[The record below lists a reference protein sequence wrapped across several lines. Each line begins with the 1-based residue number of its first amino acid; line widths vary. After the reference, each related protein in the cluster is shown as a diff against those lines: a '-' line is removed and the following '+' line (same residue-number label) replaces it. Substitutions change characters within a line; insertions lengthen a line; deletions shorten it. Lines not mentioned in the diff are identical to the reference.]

1 MNLQYEPKNGWEAIK
16 TKDKKAV
23 YDFCEGYKDFLSN
36 GKTERECTSYA
47 EELAK
52 KNGFKPI
59 ESYKKLKAGD
69 KIYVVN
75 RGKNILLAVIGKKA
89 FSDGIRVI
97 ASHIDSPRLDLK
109 QNPLYEDLELALFK
123 THYYGGIKKYQWTAI
138 PLAIHGVAVKKDGE
152 AVNFVIGEN
161 DSDPIFC
168 VTDLLPHLAQAQM
181 AKKGTEIVTGE
192 SLNILIGSKPDDSE
206 KDKVKSAILTILNEK
221 YGICEE
227 DFLSAEI
234 EVVPSGKARDL
245 GFDRSMV
252 ASYGQDDRVCSY
264 GALTGILETKNP
276 EYTAVTLLA
285 DKEEIGSMGSTGMQS
300 RFFEDT
306 MAQIAFKTT
315 DNYNDII
322 LRECFKNSFCLSADV
337 GAANDPSYK
346 DVQESMN
353 APKINYGVL
362 LTKYTGSRGK
372 SGSNDA
378 GAEFVGKVRKMFN
391 DGDIVWQ
398 MGELGKVDAGG
409 GGTVA
414 QFIGN
419 LNIETIDCGVPVLSM
434 HSPLEAVG
442 KLDVYMAYKAYKT
455 FLNDKEGK

>member
-1 MNLQYEPKNGWEAIK
+1 MNLQYEPKNGWEAA
-16 TKDKKAV
+16 KDFDKNAV
-23 YDFCEGYKDFLSN
+23 YEFCEGYKCFLSN

-47 EELAK
+47 ESLAK
-52 KNGFKPI
+52 EHGFKPLCDF
-59 ESYKKLKAGD
+59 EKLTAGD
-69 KIYVVN
+69 KVYAVN
-75 RGKNILLAVIGKKA
+75 RGKNILMAVIGKKP
-89 FSDGIRVI
+89 FTDGIRVV

-123 THYYGGIKKYQWTAI
+123 THYYGGIKKYQWTTV
-138 PLAIHGVAVKKDGE
+138 PLAIHGVAVKSDGTP
-152 AVNFVIGEN
+152 VNITIGEDEN
-161 DSDPIFC
+161 DPVFC
-168 VTDLLPHLAQAQM
+168 VTDLLPHLAQNQM

-192 SLNILIGSKPDDSE
+192 SLNILVGSKPDDSE
-206 KDKVKSAILTILNEK
+206 KDKVKNAILTLINEK
-221 YGICEE
+221 YGLCEE

-264 GALTGILETKNP
+264 GAMMGILETENP
-276 EYTAVTLLA
+276 EYTAVSLLA

-306 MAQIAFKTT
+306 MALIAYKTV

-322 LRECFKNSFCLSADV
+322 LRECFRNSFCLSADV
-337 GAANDPSYK
+337 GAANDPTYK
-346 DVQESMN
+346 EVQESMN
-353 APKINYGVL
+353 APKVNYGVL
-362 LTKYTGSRGK
+362 VTKYTGARGK

-378 GAEFVGKVRKMFN
+378 SAEFVGKVRKMLN
-391 DGDIVWQ
+391 DEEIVWQ
-398 MGELGKVDAGG
+398 MGELGKVDEGG

-434 HSPLEAVG
+434 HAPLEVTG
-442 KLDVYMAYKAYKT
+442 KLDVYMAYRTYKA